1 MCTEDFH
8 FLTIFTI
15 FCFNLLEWTQVKQS
29 GHFCRG
35 QRMLPCNY
43 WNKFLRKNYPI
54 LKYILLSLTLYL
66 RKISAMFT
74 VNLSI
79 PDIAFLKNHIQNISV
94 VYARNQKKRQF
105 YFQHQF
111 ERTCCCD
118 R

>member
-43 WNKFLRKNYPI
+43 WNKFLRKKYPI

-79 PDIAFLKNHIQNISV
+79 PRYCFP
-94 VYARNQKKRQF
+94 
-105 YFQHQF
+105 
-111 ERTCCCD
+111 
-118 R
+118 